1 MDGTERENVTEIR
14 IPFRDI
20 DMHGHMH
27 NAAYYAHAE
36 AALANLW
43 RHRPAIAEEPAYL
56 VRRSACIFHRGLRFD
71 EPARFTVTVAKI
83 GGSSI
88 GFAVRVETGD
98 KLAAEVEIVWV
109 AVDRARPPSTGTAAR
124 PHPGMAR
131 RLCRLIRSAAAE
143 VGGDPHAAA
152 DAHHGQPLGRG

>member
-43 RHRPAIAEEPAYL
+43 RHRPPINNEPAYL
-56 VRRSACIFHRGLRFD
+56 VRRSACLFHRGLRFD
-71 EPARFTVTVAKI
+71 EPARLTVSVAKI
-83 GGSSI
+83 GGSSVS
-88 GFAVRVETGD
+88 FAVRVEAGAH
-98 KLAAEVEIVWV
+98 LAAEVEIVWV
-109 AVDRARPPSTGTAAR
+109 AVDPARHQPVPLPAATR
-124 PHPGMAR
+124 DWLPAY
-131 RLCRLIRSAAAE
+131 A
-143 VGGDPHAAA
+143 V
-152 DAHHGQPLGRG
+152 

>member
-43 RHRPAIAEEPAYL
+43 RHRPPVKNEPAYL
-56 VRRSACIFHRGLRFD
+56 VRRSACLFHRGLRFD
-71 EPARFTVTVAKI
+71 EPARFTVSVAKI
-83 GGSSI
+83 GGSSMS
-88 GFAVRVETGD
+88 FAVRVEAGAH
-98 KLAAEVEIVWV
+98 LAAEVEIVWV
-109 AVDRARPPSTGTAAR
+109 AVDPARHQPVPLPAATR
-124 PHPGMAR
+124 EW
-131 RLCRLIRSAAAE
+131 LAAY
-143 VGGDPHAAA
+143 AA
-152 DAHHGQPLGRG
+152 

>member
-43 RHRPAIAEEPAYL
+43 RHRPPTKNEPAYL
-56 VRRSACIFHRGLRFD
+56 VRRSACLFHRGLRFD

-83 GGSSI
+83 GGSSVT
-88 GFAVRVETGD
+88 FAVRIEAGAH
-98 KLAAEVEIVWV
+98 LAAEVEIVWV
-109 AVDRARPPSTGTAAR
+109 AVDPTRHQPVPLPAATR
-124 PHPGMAR
+124 DWLAGYA
-131 RLCRLIRSAAAE
+131 
-143 VGGDPHAAA
+143 V
-152 DAHHGQPLGRG
+152 

>member
-43 RHRPAIAEEPAYL
+43 RHRPPVKNEPAYL
-56 VRRSACIFHRGLRFD
+56 VRRSACLFHRGLRFD
-71 EPARFTVTVAKI
+71 EPARFTVSVAKI
-83 GGSSI
+83 GGSSVS
-88 GFAVRVETGD
+88 FAVRVEAGAH
-98 KLAAEVEIVWV
+98 LAAEVEIVWV
-109 AVDRARPPSTGTAAR
+109 AVDPSRHQPVPLPAATRDWLAGYTA
-124 PHPGMAR
+124 
-131 RLCRLIRSAAAE
+131 
-143 VGGDPHAAA
+143 
-152 DAHHGQPLGRG
+152 